1 MKLSRDP
8 AVFVAAAAALIQFV
22 SAVITP
28 LSVEQQSVLNGVVVA
43 LAGFVTAA
51 WLRKDGQVAAF
62 LGLAQAVI
70 SLALGF
76 GMQISPEAQAAAMAV
91 LTTAVGM
98 FVRTQAVAPVT
109 AAGTR
114 V

>member
-1 MKLSRDP
+1 MKLARDP
-8 AVFVAAAAALIQFV
+8 AVFVAMAASLIQFIA
-22 SAVITP
+22 AVITP
-28 LSVEQQSVLNGVVVA
+28 LSAGEQAVLNGVVVA
-43 LAGFVTAA
+43 IAGFATAA

-70 SLALGF
+70 ALALGF
-76 GMQISPEAQAAAMAV
+76 GLKIPPEAQAAAMAV
-91 LTTAVGM
+91 VTTAVGM